1 MKITLELYKTRYT
14 VESDQDDFTA
24 DELKG
29 LFSRIMVV
37 AGFPPGVIQL
47 EEEEGGKYMYVG
59 DKEVIISQEELEGLK
74 GDPGLMPDKG
84 GQ

>member
-1 MKITLELYKTRYT
+1 MKITLEMYKTRYA

-59 DKEVIISQEELEGLK
+59 DKEVIISQEELEELK
-74 GDPGLMPDKG
+74 GEKEHYE
-84 GQ
+84 

>member
-1 MKITLELYKTRYT
+1 MKITLELYKTRYA
-14 VESDQDDFTA
+14 VESDQDDFSA

-47 EEEEGGKYMYVG
+47 EEEDGGKYMYVG
-59 DKEVIISQEELEGLK
+59 DKEVIIRQEKLEELEGERK
-74 GDPGLMPDKG
+74 HYE
-84 GQ
+84 